1 MRKLL
6 EVELRGLPPTLNHL
20 YRTGR
25 NGTRYKTVMGKL
37 YQDYLTLLLRQE
49 WGKRARYESGIE
61 LRLTLTSPSRRKWD
75 LDNRV
80 KALQDCLVHAGVL
93 KDDAQVEILHVERKQ
108 GKQSQTRLEMYEHE

>member
-20 YRTGR
+20 YRTAR

-37 YQDYLTLLLRQE
+37 YQDYATLLLRQE
-49 WGKRARYESGIE
+49 WHEQARYPGSVE
-61 LRLTLTSPSRRKWD
+61 LRLTLTSGRRRKWD

-80 KALQDCLVHAGVL
+80 KALQDCLELAGIIE
-93 KDDAQVEILHVERKQ
+93 DDAQIEVLHVERAT
-108 GKQSQTRLEMYEHE
+108 GKSSSTRLEMYAR